1 MKRIILEMGTGN
13 DLYGED
19 YTKAACRAVDDALHH
34 SSLILFRSLGF
45 DHADMDVRV
54 TIAVQQPEKVNIPVV
69 AAKLPRGNPIVQV
82 VQGGLDMVDGVHDTR
97 SVIAT
102 AAVEA
107 YLDINETQWVS
118 PPPVGDRA
126 RRETLA

>member
-1 MKRIILEMGTGN
+1 MKRIILEMGAGN

-34 SSLILFRSLGF
+34 SSIILFRSLGY
-45 DHADMDVRV
+45 DHADMEVRV
-54 TIAVQQPEKVNIPVV
+54 TIAVQAPEKVDTAVV
-69 AAKLPRGNPIVQV
+69 AAKLPHGKAKVTAVR
-82 VQGGLDMVDGVHDTR
+82 GGLNVIDPKHSTC

-107 YLDINETQWVS
+107 WLDIDAADWVAGS
-118 PPPVGDRA
+118 NTTP
-126 RRETLA
+126 

>member
-45 DHADMDVRV
+45 DHANMDVRV
-54 TIAVQQPEKVNIPVV
+54 TIAVQQPKKVNIAVV
-69 AAKLPRGNPIVQV
+69 AAKLPRGNPTIQV
-82 VQGGLDMVDGVHDTR
+82 VKGGLDMVDGVHDTR

-107 YLDINETQWVS
+107 YLDIDETQWVS
-118 PPPVGDRA
+118 PPSRG
-126 RRETLA
+126 

>member
-45 DHADMDVRV
+45 DHAKMDVRV
-54 TIAVQQPEKVNIPVV
+54 TIAVQQPKKVDVALV

-82 VQGGLDMVDGVHDTR
+82 VKGGLDIADGVHDTR

-107 YLDINETQWVS
+107 YLDIDETKWVPS
-118 PPPVGDRA
+118 PPGG
-126 RRETLA
+126 

>member
-34 SSLILFRSLGF
+34 SSLTLFRSLGF
-45 DHADMDVRV
+45 DHADMEVRV
-54 TIAVQQPEKVNIPVV
+54 TIAVQQPGKVDV
-69 AAKLPRGNPIVQV
+69 ASVEAKLPRGNPKVQV
-82 VQGGLDMVDGVHDTR
+82 VQGGLDMFDDEHNTR

-107 YLDINETQWVS
+107 YLDIDGTQWVPS
-118 PPPVGDRA
+118 PPAG
-126 RRETLA
+126 

>member
-1 MKRIILEMGTGN
+1 MKRIILEMGMGN

-19 YTKAACRAVDDALHH
+19 YTKAARRAVQDALHH

-45 DHADMDVRV
+45 DHATMQVKV
-54 TIAVQQPEKVNIPVV
+54 TVGVQNPDKVDCIAV
-69 AAKLPRGNPIVQV
+69 AATLPRGQAQV
-82 VQGGLDMVDGVHDTR
+82 TAVKGGQNVIDREHDTV

-107 YLDINETQWVS
+107 YLDIDSDDWTLSS
-118 PPPVGDRA
+118 PSDER
-126 RRETLA
+126 

>member
-1 MKRIILEMGTGN
+1 MMKRIILEMGTGN

-54 TIAVQQPEKVNIPVV
+54 TIAVQDPEKVDQAIV
-69 AAKLPRGNPIVQV
+69 AVKLPRGNV
-82 VQGGLDMVDGVHDTR
+82 VVKVVKGGLDVVDNINNTK

-107 YLDINETQWVS
+107 YLDIDPKDWVS
-118 PPPVGDRA
+118 A
-126 RRETLA
+126 

>member
-1 MKRIILEMGTGN
+1 MRRIILEMGTGN

-34 SSLILFRSLGF
+34 SSLPLFRSLGF
-45 DHADMDVRV
+45 DHTDMHVRV
-54 TIAVQQPEKVNIPVV
+54 TIAVQQPKKVDIEVV
-69 AAKLPRGNPIVQV
+69 AAKLPRGNPTVQV
-82 VQGGLDMVDGVHDTR
+82 VQGGLDMVDVENDTR

-107 YLDINETQWVS
+107 YLDIDETQWVS
-118 PPPVGDRA
+118 PPPRG
-126 RRETLA
+126 

>member
-19 YTKAACRAVDDALHH
+19 YTKAACRAVEDALHH
-34 SSLILFRSLGF
+34 SSLTLFRSLGF

-54 TIAVQQPEKVNIPVV
+54 TIAVQQPKRVDIAVI
-69 AAKLPRGNPIVQV
+69 AAKLPRGNPTVHV
-82 VQGGLDMVDGVHDTR
+82 VRGGLDVVDDEHNTR

-107 YLDINETQWVS
+107 YLDIDETQWVS
-118 PPPVGDRA
+118 PTPQG
-126 RRETLA
+126 

>member
-19 YTKAACRAVDDALHH
+19 YTKAACRAVCDALHH
-34 SSLILFRSLGF
+34 SSLSLFGSLGL
-45 DHADMDVRV
+45 DHVDMDVRV
-54 TIAVQQPEKVNIPVV
+54 TIAVQQPKQVNIAVV
-69 AAKLPRGNPIVQV
+69 AAKLPRGNPTVKV

-97 SVIAT
+97 AVIAT

-107 YLDINETQWVS
+107 YLDIDETQWVS
-118 PPPVGDRA
+118 PPPNV
-126 RRETLA
+126 

>member
-118 PPPVGDRA
+118 PPPGG
-126 RRETLA
+126 

>member
-1 MKRIILEMGTGN
+1 MKRIILEMGMGN

-19 YTKAACRAVDDALHH
+19 YTKAACRAVEDAIRH

-45 DHADMDVRV
+45 DHADMHVKV
-54 TIAVQQPEKVNIPVV
+54 TIAVQHPDQVDTTTVTQ
-69 AAKLPRGNPIVQV
+69 KLPRGKAEVHTV
-82 VQGGLDMVDGVHDTR
+82 KGGLNVVDADNNTC

-107 YLDINETQWVS
+107 FLNIDPNDWMISQKSTKS
-118 PPPVGDRA
+118 DK
-126 RRETLA
+126 

>member
-1 MKRIILEMGTGN
+1 MKRVILEMGTGN

-19 YTKAACRAVDDALHH
+19 YTKAACRAVEDALHH

-45 DHADMDVRV
+45 DPSDMVVHV
-54 TIAVQQPEKVNIPVV
+54 TIAVQQPEKVNQAMVLT
-69 AAKLPRGNPIVQV
+69 KLPRGNPNVHV
-82 VQGGLDMVDGVHDTR
+82 VRGGLDVVDDVDGSR

-107 YLDINETQWVS
+107 YLDIDETKWVQS
-118 PPPVGDRA
+118 PP
-126 RRETLA
+126 E

>member
-54 TIAVQQPEKVNIPVV
+54 TIAVQQPKKVNIAVV
-69 AAKLPRGNPIVQV
+69 AAKLPRGNPTIQV
-82 VQGGLDMVDGVHDTR
+82 VKGGLDMVDGVHDTR

-107 YLDINETQWVS
+107 YLDIDKTQWVS
-118 PPPVGDRA
+118 PPSRG
-126 RRETLA
+126 

>member
-54 TIAVQQPEKVNIPVV
+54 TIAVQQPEKVNIAVV

-126 RRETLA
+126 R

>member
-1 MKRIILEMGTGN
+1 MKRIILEMGMGN

-19 YTKAACRAVDDALHH
+19 YTKAANRAVDDALHH
-34 SSLILFRSLGF
+34 SSLTLFRSLGF

-54 TIAVQQPEKVNIPVV
+54 TIGVQQPSKVDV
-69 AAKLPRGNPIVQV
+69 AMITAKLPRGTASVQV
-82 VQGGLDMVDGVHDTR
+82 VHGGLDVIDDLNDTR

-107 YLDINETQWVS
+107 YLDIDKEDWVQS
-118 PPPVGDRA
+118 SCPS
-126 RRETLA
+126 

>member
-54 TIAVQQPEKVNIPVV
+54 TIAVQNPEKVDQAIV
-69 AAKLPRGNPIVQV
+69 AAKLPRGNATVKV
-82 VQGGLDMVDGVHDTR
+82 VKGGLDVTDNVHNTK

-107 YLDINETQWVS
+107 YLDIDPKDWVS
-118 PPPVGDRA
+118 A
-126 RRETLA
+126 

>member
-19 YTKAACRAVDDALHH
+19 YTKAACRAVQDALHH

-45 DHADMDVRV
+45 SHDDMHVKV
-54 TIAVQQPEKVNIPVV
+54 TIGVQHPEKVDCDAV
-69 AAKLPRGNPIVQV
+69 AATLPRGQAQV
-82 VQGGLDMVDGVHDTR
+82 IAVNGGQNVIDPEHDTV

-107 YLDINETQWVS
+107 FLEIDAHDWALSNPKV
-118 PPPVGDRA
+118 
-126 RRETLA
+126 

>member
-34 SSLILFRSLGF
+34 SSLTLFRSLGF

-54 TIAVQQPEKVNIPVV
+54 TIAVQQPEKVNVAVV
-69 AAKLPRGNPIVQV
+69 AEKLPRGNPTVQV

-102 AAVEA
+102 AAIEA

-118 PPPVGDRA
+118 PPH
-126 RRETLA
+126 RE

>member
-34 SSLILFRSLGF
+34 SSLVLFRSLGF

-54 TIAVQQPEKVNIPVV
+54 TIAVQQPKKVDIAVV
-69 AAKLPRGNPIVQV
+69 AAKLPRGNPTVQV
-82 VQGGLDMVDGVHDTR
+82 VKGGLDMLDDEHDTR

-107 YLDINETQWVS
+107 FLNIDETQWIPS
-118 PPPVGDRA
+118 PPKV
-126 RRETLA
+126 

>member
-34 SSLILFRSLGF
+34 SSLILFRSMEF
-45 DHADMDVRV
+45 DHANMNVRV
-54 TIAVQQPEKVNIPVV
+54 TIAVQQPEKVNIAVV
-69 AAKLPRGNPIVQV
+69 AAKLPRGNPNIQV
-82 VQGGLDMVDGVHDTR
+82 VLGGLDVVDDVHDTR

-107 YLDINETQWVS
+107 YLNIDETQWVTSS
-118 PPPVGDRA
+118 PEA
-126 RRETLA
+126 

>member
-54 TIAVQQPEKVNIPVV
+54 TIAVQQPEKVNIAVV
-69 AAKLPRGNPIVQV
+69 AAKLPRGNPTVQV
-82 VQGGLDMVDGVHDTR
+82 VQGGLDMVDDVHDTR

-107 YLDINETQWVS
+107 YLDIDDAQWVS
-118 PPPVGDRA
+118 PPLRG
-126 RRETLA
+126 